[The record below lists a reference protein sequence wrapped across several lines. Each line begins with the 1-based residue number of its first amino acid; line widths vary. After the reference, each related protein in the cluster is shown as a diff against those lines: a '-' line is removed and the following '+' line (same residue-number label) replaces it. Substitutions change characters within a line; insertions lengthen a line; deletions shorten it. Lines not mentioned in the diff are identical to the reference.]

1 MKCCITEEYKVV
13 SLHKSPV
20 CSMFMLPAPRV
31 TLSVRFSQDAFQFLF
46 KHLDPA
52 NSSCTFSPSE
62 PLLTIDSL
70 SIIQSFPPLVSN
82 GFLYHYL
89 LYFLQKLIKSNT
101 GFPSWIHLNLRGKIL
116 VNKHSAALICIPFDI
131 EHYQSL
137 IKKKK
142 MMRMITISI
151 QTTLLYWPASC
162 QKKIFLSTSFRF
174 L

>member
-13 SLHKSPV
+13 SRHKSPV

-70 SIIQSFPPLVSN
+70 SLIQSFPPLASN

-101 GFPSWIHLNLRGKIL
+101 ECFALSLRQQRATGFPSWIYLNLRGKIL

-131 EHYQSL
+131 
-137 IKKKK
+137 
-142 MMRMITISI
+142 
-151 QTTLLYWPASC
+151 
-162 QKKIFLSTSFRF
+162 
-174 L
+174 